1 MTEQSARCKP
11 SLPDRHFEDFV
22 AEVEPSL
29 RRALVARFGT
39 DRGREA
45 VAESLAF
52 AWVNWEK
59 VRDLKNPVA
68 YLFTVGRS
76 RTQPPRRRL
85 LLRAPEN
92 WSVPSPF
99 EPALHAGLGQLTAN
113 QRTSVVLVVGFQ
125 WTYAE
130 VAELLGVRRSTIQRH
145 VDRGLSK
152 LRLSLGE
159 PISAKE
165 KYE

>member
-1 MTEQSARCKP
+1 MTEPSARCEP
-11 SLPDRHFEDFV
+11 LASECEFEDFV
-22 AEVEPSL
+22 VEVEPSL
-29 RRALVARFGT
+29 RRAFVARFGA

-52 AWVNWEK
+52 AWVNWEM
-59 VRDLKNPVA
+59 VRELENPVA

-76 RTQPPRRRL
+76 RTRPAHRL
-85 LLRAPEN
+85 LGFWAAEE
-92 WSVPSPF
+92 WSLPSAF
-99 EPALHAGLGQLTAN
+99 EPALQAGLGQLSRN
-113 QRTSVVLVVGFQ
+113 QRTSVVLVEGFQ

-152 LRLSLGE
+152 LRSSLGE
-159 PISAKE
+159 PERAKE
-165 KYE
+165 RHE